1 MIRRPPRSTR
11 TDTLFPYTPLFRSDS
26 DDARILVSGDSACR
40 LRLRRHRGGHLV
52 LVLAA
57 RPDRHVL
64 NLSLIT
70 GIAMSAGAE
79 QALRIERSCMLV
91 ASAFSEGACVDVR
104 LISGERRGF
113 CANAPRTILH
123 VPYPALE
130 PD

>member
-57 RPDRHVL
+57 RLDRHVL

-79 QALRIERSCMLV
+79 QALRIECSCMLV
-91 ASAFSEGACVDVR
+91 ASAFRSEEHTSELKSLMRISYDV
-104 LISGERRGF
+104 F
-113 CANAPRTILH
+113 CLKKKK
-123 VPYPALE
+123 YE
-130 PD
+130 